1 MEVCEAVATISA
13 GPMRS
18 TEVGGRGAA
27 GDKTLVADRRA
38 EEVLAKSLLGVEGV
52 KILSEE
58 AGEIGDPMSP
68 ILAVVDPLDG
78 SSNFERGIQF
88 YCTSIAVAEGEGERL
103 EDVKVALVRNL
114 VNGDLYFAAKGKG
127 ATKNGKR
134 ISSSSRRG
142 SRASSRTAVGT
153 RANPLS
159 EAVLAVDL
167 SGCSGALLKTLTPL
181 VSGAKRVVHFGANA
195 LELCLLAEG
204 TIDGFVDLRGRMRIT
219 DIAGGYLIAR
229 EAGAQI
235 ALSTSWNA
243 HSQSGAEAKDSV
255 ELSLGLRFSMVASAN
270 PSIHESLVSALRR
283 AHLGLKNR

>member
-1 MEVCEAVATISA
+1 MEVREAVALIGA

-18 TEVGGRGAA
+18 AEVGGRGAA

-103 EDVKVALVRNL
+103 ADVKVALVRNL

-142 SRASSRTAVGT
+142 SGASSRTAVGT

-181 VSGAKRVVHFGANA
+181 VSRAKRVVHFGANA

-204 TIDGFVDLRGRMRIT
+204 TVDGFVDVRGRMRIT

-243 HSQSGAEAKDSV
+243 HSHSGAEAEDSV
-255 ELSLGLRFSMVASAN
+255 ELSLRPRFSMVASAN
-270 PSIHESLVSALRR
+270 PSIHEALVSALRR
-283 AHLGLKNR
+283 KHLGLQSR